1 MDKAAAA
8 AIGAKFGESIKDYTK
23 ASENIIEAILLDH
36 CNEGIK
42 LMSKHI
48 KSKART
54 GQAST
59 LAASMD
65 NKLIQVS
72 ATKFEV
78 KTVTSVDYA
87 DYVDKGVQKSPKL
100 RGGKSNPA
108 TNKAPNSP
116 FKFKNLYT
124 PPKMIESFKDYI
136 ARTAMKTAKIGG
148 KRKSLYKTNKQTK
161 KKTAKMDLI
170 EKAAQGMAVATKI
183 GGIKPMNFIEK
194 ADNKERTKQLAQNL
208 AAGLGKA
215 MAKNIKL
222 SINGN

>member
-42 LMSKHI
+42 LMSKQI

-59 LAASMD
+59 LAASMS
-65 NKLIQVS
+65 NVPIQVS
-72 ATKFEV
+72 ASKFQVNTISTEY
-78 KTVTSVDYA
+78 YA
-87 DYVDKGVQKSPKL
+87 DFVDKGVKGVRNK
-100 RGGKSNPA
+100 G
-108 TNKAPNSP
+108 KAPRSP
-116 FKFKNLYT
+116 YSFKNLGT
-124 PPKMIESFKDYI
+124 SKAMIESFKDYI
-136 ARTAMKTAKIGG
+136 ARTGSKSMNKKTLI
-148 KRKSLYKTNKQTK
+148 RKNK
-161 KKTAKMDLI
+161 KKQSDLI
-170 EKAAQGMAVATKI
+170 TKEAKQMAVATKI
-183 GGIKPMNFIEK
+183 GGIKPMDFISK
-194 ADNKERTKQLAQNL
+194 ANNERRTKQLARSL

-215 MAKNIKL
+215 MSKNIKL